1 MSRNAM
7 LWVLVAVLMAVF
19 WLPAVVLTYTL
30 LLTGGG
36 VSSGQWVAAGMLVAI
51 GVMPIVEALHKASSY
66 SNSERR

>member
-19 WLPAVVLTYTL
+19 WLPTVVLTYMM

-36 VSSGQWVAAGMLVAI
+36 VSSGQWVAAAMLMVI
-51 GVMPIVEALHKASSY
+51 GIVPILETLDKASSY